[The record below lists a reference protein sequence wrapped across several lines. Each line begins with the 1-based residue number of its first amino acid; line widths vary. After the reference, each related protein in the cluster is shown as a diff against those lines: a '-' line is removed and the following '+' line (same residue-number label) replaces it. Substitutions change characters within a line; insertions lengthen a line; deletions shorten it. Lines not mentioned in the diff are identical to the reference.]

1 MKNRLDYIDGADLIA
16 NKAIEQ
22 IILDSYV
29 RTELLFKRTKG
40 DLMAG
45 SYTISK
51 SEQRTPGRTPTE
63 SGINNGSGTNRFTE
77 I

>member
-45 SYTISK
+45 SRTLFQNQN
-51 SEQRTPGRTPTE
+51 SELREGLQQSQG
-63 SGINNGSGTNRFTE
+63 
-77 I
+77 